1 MVTAGTIGVTE
12 GSHALA
18 WEGFGSTPRLQV
30 GSRNLEMKA
39 YTLYV
44 SCFSALQGLGVDF
57 GLQTCRYSMK
67 VNVR

>member
-1 MVTAGTIGVTE
+1 MHWPGRVSGLHQG
-12 GSHALA
+12 
-18 WEGFGSTPRLQV
+18 LQV

-44 SCFSALQGLGVDF
+44 SCFSALLGLGVDF